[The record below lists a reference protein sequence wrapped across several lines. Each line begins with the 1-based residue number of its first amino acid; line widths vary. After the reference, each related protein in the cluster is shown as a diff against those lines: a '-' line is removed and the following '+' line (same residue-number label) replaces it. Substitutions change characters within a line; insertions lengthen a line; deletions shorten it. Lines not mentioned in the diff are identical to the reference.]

1 MNAISNC
8 IEGALVTNKS
18 TKKGV
23 TVMTAIIA
31 LELFKRYIIK
41 NCAQRAMGFKPCAKT
56 AVYAILITADGTE
69 YFGANWMT
77 STDVT
82 VCPRE
87 AGELYEKC
95 LIECMQPWHAECAT
109 LAELEGFEDDA
120 TDAFVFITGHTICCD
135 NCQAEMTKAGVQFAM
150 SLDSGKEYS
159 F

>member
-1 MNAISNC
+1 MIAINSQ
-8 IEGALVTNKS
+8 NKPIKKES
-18 TKKGV
+18 T
-23 TVMTAIIA
+23 MLYAIA
-31 LELFKRYIIK
+31 LIAACQQYIVRE
-41 NCAQRAMGFKPCAKT
+41 CSARDMGLKPCAKT

-77 STDVT
+77 NCDITI
-82 VCPRE
+82 CPRE

-95 LIECMQPWHAECAT
+95 LIACGQPWHAECAA

-120 TDAFVFITGHTICCD
+120 TDAVVFITGHTVCCD
-135 NCQAEMTKAGVQFAM
+135 NCQKEMAKAGVKYAA